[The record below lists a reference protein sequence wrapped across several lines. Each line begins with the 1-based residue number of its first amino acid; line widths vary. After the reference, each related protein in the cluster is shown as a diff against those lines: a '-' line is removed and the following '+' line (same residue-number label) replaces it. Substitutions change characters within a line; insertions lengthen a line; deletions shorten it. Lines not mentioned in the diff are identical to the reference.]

1 MSESSASQS
10 TVHLLRERPPPLAD
24 EEAEAVLFRQF
35 RGWTFTERQ
44 GAHRHWSWQY
54 GWDISKGVDRKFA
67 CKICVSERKRTVE
80 ACGFSGL
87 QNAHNHLFDDH
98 RILAPEGQQKS
109 EAELASDAITKNRK
123 STNPESILD
132 YFNLNPENPHEQ
144 SFANSLFKNFNREH
158 FQRLVV
164 EWIVDS
170 NLPFSIA
177 TDRRLRAI
185 FEYLNP
191 SVKAQ
196 KAHITANT
204 VRGLARKQFDRHK
217 STVIEVLKKAPG
229 LVHISFDGW
238 RAPNR
243 ASLYGVV
250 CFFREIGRASCRER
264 V

>member
-1 MSESSASQS
+1 M
-10 TVHLLRERPPPLAD
+10 
-24 EEAEAVLFRQF
+24 
-35 RGWTFTERQ
+35 
-44 GAHRHWSWQY
+44 
-54 GWDISKGVDRKFA
+54 
-67 CKICVSERKRTVE
+67 SERKRTIE
-80 ACGFSGL
+80 AFAFSGL

-109 EAELASDAITKNRK
+109 KAELASDAITKNRK

-196 KAHITANT
+196 KAHIT
-204 VRGLARKQFDRHK
+204 R
-217 STVIEVLKKAPG
+217 LKKVEASWLPFLAG
-229 LVHISFDGW
+229 A
-238 RAPNR
+238 RAHF
-243 ASLYGVV
+243 ASPT
-250 CFFREIGRASCRER
+250 CQRISCRFKPAPPLEPPHST
-264 V
+264 